1 MKLGRQINTFTY
13 NEYIYLLEN
22 YKKFTDF
29 NHLGLFRSILEN
41 AKLSLTQQLEVRD
54 SAIRKLP
61 KFFEFL
67 QVKDP
72 STFLRLK
79 KLGQNLTIADEQKLR
94 KVLEINQQKI
104 LANKRIKH
112 RNFGIYSK
120 HGCGYSTCHF
130 NGVMTRQGSVIA
142 EYNMVFLS
150 ETRHNY
156 NVMSKALLNKRNR
169 RMKYQIIQN
178 DLDSEAG

>member
-79 KLGQNLTIADEQKLR
+79 KLR